1 MLLGKKTFQHVT
13 SNLPESEFTNLVSR
27 GKLVHPPAELYDL
40 SQYLLSFFKTC
51 ERKCCTKLFLKAF
64 NMIYAMTE
72 YNFPNIESIIRRYIN
87 CFFKAYVN
95 KENEKIAVE
104 KDIRQTKKR
113 RISSR

>member
-1 MLLGKKTFQHVT
+1 MTYRNTFFLFSKNARENVAQ
-13 SNLPESEFTNLVSR
+13 N
-27 GKLVHPPAELYDL
+27 
-40 SQYLLSFFKTC
+40 
-51 ERKCCTKLFLKAF
+51 FLKAF

-104 KDIRQTKKR
+104 KDIRQTKNEEFLPDK
-113 RISSR
+113 